1 MSCDSTNP
9 RVSLY
14 AYFGTDA
21 SACSFTR
28 DITWGDGKESVVFVQ
43 GGPIG
48 PKYVTSHTYSVPGSH
63 VRAES
68 VNRFAVEIDRVR
80 GPALKSPGGL
90 CLRFYQAP

>member
-9 RVSLY
+9 RVSVY
-14 AYFGTDA
+14 AYFGTDT

-48 PKYVTSHTYSVPGSH
+48 PKYVTSHTYSVPGTYTIYFDS
-63 VRAES
+63 ES
-68 VNRFAVEIDRVR
+68 IDGFCTDVT
-80 GPALKSPGGL
+80 PTYTFK
-90 CLRFYQAP
+90 LRSS